1 MTRLH
6 TALLLLLASL
16 QQSTAVPR
24 PMLNDALQ
32 QPRTSG
38 SRTVLRA
45 SSTTIVPLPS
55 YILGYAGLEEAE
67 TIIVALGPPSGRLCF
82 YSSSSPCLSSAPNFT
97 RDDISYGN
105 VYYQAN
111 EDNFMID
118 AFLLTAMSRDNSAG
132 QQNGSWFVVRGP
144 NQLTGASFA
153 IVAGVKRGGRTTIDA
168 EGLETIQDASA
179 SSTIQV
185 IEDPKL
191 GRISLGDRFTVRDL
205 MEGKLAYHQDSSD
218 AGCNDEVVLAI
229 IDGDNY
235 RLLVLQ
241 LAIQSAANSD
251 DVISLAVGNVTANS
265 SSFVLTKAQVDVP
278 NAPYC
283 DSLVRLRITQ
293 APSKGILLIT
303 GTPLFVGDSFTLED
317 LRNGL
322 VWYSSS
328 SPQSDFLD
336 RIGLALQLPT
346 ANNVAYNASRA
357 HLDIRIATCLQCN
370 KRYTFNVSSHTV
382 QLSRINTDGTFGT
395 PLGGMINVDV
405 QPEVP
410 LQMVYLLFSI
420 GRHSPV
426 SLARNGIPISNRVV
440 SLFDLQNTQL
450 ILTDST
456 RDNQYDETVRYGI
469 AMLTSAGDVVYSHRT
484 YSMHVQWAKLHME
497 LDYQTVRPGN
507 SVKASIK

>member
-1 MTRLH
+1 MTILH

-16 QQSTAVPR
+16 PSTAVPR
-24 PMLNDALQ
+24 PTLNDALQ
-32 QPRTSG
+32 QPRASG
-38 SRTVLRA
+38 FRTVLRA

-55 YILGYAGLEEAE
+55 YILGYAGLDEAE
-67 TIIVALGPPSGRLCF
+67 TIIVALGPLSGRLCF
-82 YSSSSPCLSSAPNFT
+82 YSSRSPCISSASAFA

-105 VYYQAN
+105 VYYEAN
-111 EDNFMID
+111 GDNFEID
-118 AFLLTAMSRDNSAG
+118 AFLLTASSTDNSAG

-144 NQLTGASFA
+144 NQLTGASLA

-168 EGLETIQDASA
+168 KGMQTIQDASA

-185 IEDPKL
+185 IEGPKL

-218 AGCNDEVVLAI
+218 AGCYDEVVLAI
-229 IDGDNY
+229 IDGGNY

-251 DVISLAVGNVTANS
+251 DVISLAVSNATANS
-265 SSFVLTKAQVDVP
+265 SSFVLTKAEVDVP

-293 APSKGILLIT
+293 APSKGNLLIT
-303 GTPLFVGDSFTLED
+303 GTPLFLGDSFTLED
-317 LRNGL
+317 LSNGL
-322 VWYSSS
+322 VWYNSS
-328 SPQSDFLD
+328 SPQSDLLD

-346 ANNVAYNASRA
+346 ASNVAYNASEA
-357 HLDIRIATCLQCN
+357 HLDIRIATCLQCS
-370 KRYTFNVSSHTV
+370 KRYTFNVSSHTA
-382 QLSRINTDGTFGT
+382 QLGRINMDGTFGT
-395 PLGGMINVDV
+395 PLDGVINVDV

-410 LQMVYLLFSI
+410 LQMVYLFFSI
-420 GRHSPV
+420 GRGSPV
-426 SLARNGIPISNRVV
+426 SLARNGMPISKRVV

-469 AMLTSAGDVVYSHRT
+469 AVLTSAGDVVYSHKI
-484 YSMHVQWAKLHME
+484 YSMQVQWAKLHME
-497 LDYQTVRPGN
+497 LDYHTVRPGN